1 MKVVLDSGI
10 LVSAFLTPKGISAD
24 ILHIARKE
32 LFQIYLCNEILEEV
46 QRVLLKYQ
54 HIRDRYSYSNRQAIM
69 FCQGLKNAVN
79 LVTKL
84 PSIKAVAN
92 DPNDDMIVA
101 CGVKARA
108 NFIVS
113 RDEDLLVINKYKGIK
128 IVSPE
133 EFMEILRKES
143 F

>member
-10 LVSAFLTPKGISAD
+10 LVSAFLTKKGISAE
-24 ILHIARKE
+24 LLRLARHE
-32 LFQIYLCNEILEEV
+32 LFQISLCEEIFEEI
-46 QRVLLKYQ
+46 QRVLLTYP
-54 HIRDRYSYSNRQAIM
+54 HIRGQYYYSNRQVAM
-69 FCQGLKNAVN
+69 FCQGLREATN

-101 CGVKARA
+101 CAVKARA

-113 RDEDLLVINKYKGIK
+113 RDEDLLAINKYKGIK